1 MFQALLEPKSTTTNI
16 MKYKTLAIA
25 AAALSIAASTQA
37 QPITTFLNLD
47 FDSGGTHINSGF
59 DAVGADIIGWT
70 NHAGIFDAGVEG
82 PGAWWGPYEDK
93 AAFINGGGSAYNLS
107 DYTIQAGDSFSI
119 SFMARSWQ
127 WTGAN
132 GQWTATLFY
141 DNPAN
146 VIGSYTTPGQ
156 LPEQWQPWSLYTSDT
171 AISATPAS
179 VGGKLG
185 ILMSNTGTRIAQ
197 VDEIVVSVP
206 EPATLSLMVV
216 AGLGMALKRR
226 RQS

>member
-1 MFQALLEPKSTTTNI
+1 MKLNKLSTV
-16 MKYKTLAIA
+16 
-25 AAALSIAASTQA
+25 AAALAFAVTTNA
-37 QPITTFLNLD
+37 QVITSFTNLD
-47 FDSGGTHINSGF
+47 FDSGGTHIASGF
-59 DAVGADIIGWT
+59 DASGADIIGW
-70 NHAGIFDAGVEG
+70 NNNAGIFDAGVEG
-82 PGAWWGPYEDK
+82 PSAWWGPYDFQ
-93 AAFINGGGSAYNLS
+93 AAFINAGGSAYNLS

>member
-1 MFQALLEPKSTTTNI
+1 
-16 MKYKTLAIA
+16 MKLKTLSAVAATLFIA
-25 AAALSIAASTQA
+25 VATNA
-37 QPITTFLNLD
+37 QVINSFTNLD
-47 FDSGGTHINSGF
+47 FDTGGTHIASGF
-59 DAVGADIIGWT
+59 DNPGADIIGWN
-70 NHAGIFDAGVEG
+70 NHLGISDAGVEG
-82 PGAWWGPYEDK
+82 AGAWWGPYDFQ
-93 AAFINGGGSAYNLS
+93 AAFINGGGSAFNLS
-107 DYTIQAGDSFSI
+107 DYTIQTGDLFTI

-156 LPEQWQPWSLYTSDT
+156 LPEQWQPWAAYTTDT
-171 AISATPAS
+171 AIAATPAS

-197 VDEIVVSVP
+197 IDEIVVSVP
-206 EPATLSLMVV
+206 EPTTLSLVTV
-216 AGLGMALKRR
+216 AGLGLLLQRR
-226 RQS
+226 RK

>member
-1 MFQALLEPKSTTTNI
+1 
-16 MKYKTLAIA
+16 MKYKNLAA
-25 AAALSIAASTQA
+25 LAAALALAVTADA
-37 QPITTFLNLD
+37 QPITSFPNLD

-59 DAVGADIIGWT
+59 DNPGADIIGWT
-70 NHAGIFDAGVEG
+70 NYAGIADAGVEG
-82 PGAWWGPYEDK
+82 PGAWWGPYDFQ
-93 AAFINGGGSAYNLS
+93 AAFINGGGSAFNLS
-107 DYTIQAGDSFSI
+107 DYTIQAGDAFSVSFL
-119 SFMARSWQ
+119 ARSWQ

-156 LPEQWQPWSLYTSDT
+156 LPEHWQPWVTYTSDT
-171 AISATPAS
+171 PIAATPAS

-185 ILMSNTGTRIAQ
+185 ILMSNTGTRIAL

-206 EPATLSLMVV
+206 EPTTLSLATV
-216 AGLGMALKRR
+216 AGLGLLLQRR
-226 RQS
+226 RK